1 MKINKN
7 LEKYLEDNLP
17 KDGDNIYK
25 AMTTYANLCLKL
37 KYSIDYYKRDNEFI
51 IKKYR
56 NGENIAFVDG
66 ISDNDVVCYFFN
78 YIFVKFLLDHELCD
92 PETREQNGAVVFE
105 NGSEKLLG
113 LGSHSRLYLLFDGI
127 PYRVDS
133 TPNYFAD
140 LVLLK
145 FKGEGINGWRLSNKY
160 ISETDPEIVIREQM
174 KLRAHVDMVNE
185 KIFALQKYENLYN
198 LQQSKTNRFG
208 AGFDYRTN
216 LFMQMLEF
224 SPEYSM
230 ESIAYISKL
239 ELALFNNDER
249 KSDKQKE
256 EVKFVL
262 DNSSGE
268 RELKML
274 FLVNDKGYIDDYGF
288 ENFNNLVITEYS
300 LASKKIRRLSRKE
313 ILKNINDSV
322 YTNREGGRPLVDM
335 VQDGKLDLTFLTKK
349 EKYSSLLN
357 TVAILRTFHNG
368 RTQIW
373 PIDEGLEVWKD
384 KNIVS
389 YRKITEKEEQLL
401 EAIKD
406 ATSSM

>member
-1 MKINKN
+1 
-7 LEKYLEDNLP
+7 
-17 KDGDNIYK
+17 
-25 AMTTYANLCLKL
+25 
-37 KYSIDYYKRDNEFI
+37 
-51 IKKYR
+51 
-56 NGENIAFVDG
+56 
-66 ISDNDVVCYFFN
+66 
-78 YIFVKFLLDHELCD
+78 
-92 PETREQNGAVVFE
+92 
-105 NGSEKLLG
+105 
-113 LGSHSRLYLLFDGI
+113 
-127 PYRVDS
+127 
-133 TPNYFAD
+133 
-140 LVLLK
+140 
-145 FKGEGINGWRLSNKY
+145 
-160 ISETDPEIVIREQM
+160 
-174 KLRAHVDMVNE
+174 
-185 KIFALQKYENLYN
+185 
-198 LQQSKTNRFG
+198 
-208 AGFDYRTN
+208 
-216 LFMQMLEF
+216 
-224 SPEYSM
+224 
-230 ESIAYISKL
+230 
-239 ELALFNNDER
+239 
-249 KSDKQKE
+249 
-256 EVKFVL
+256 
-262 DNSSGE
+262 
-268 RELKML
+268 ML